1 MTIETNTQNRKMLAY
16 EIGRLIGEPV
26 KYQGMPSMAYRV
38 GPYTVD
44 KEGNLTGEDFGP
56 IHSFL
61 VENGY
66 IQEPMAETSKP
77 ESPEP
82 ETPEAEAPETS
93 GTVDAEPD
101 APGQTDDA
109 ADAED
114 AENDAPDLLT
124 ITVGTA
130 NLTVRQLKN
139 LVFMLYSKQ
148 YLIGKMTGGDLLNIP
163 DFLEARLIEKTPET
177 IADFLSLLDTAKE
190 KGMTGFDFKDEK
202 VTLTFRAFPD
212 EPGRNMVY
220 AMFTARIL
228 KAAREA
234 TRIFPEKQEPEN
246 EKYFARAWLLRLGYG
261 GAAYKDE
268 RNLLLKHLKGHSAFP
283 NDEAAEK
290 HKEKYAEIRKEKKA
304 DGQEVERHE

>member
-1 MTIETNTQNRKMLAY
+1 MTIVTNTTNRKELANA
-16 EIGRLIGEPV
+16 IGEELGIPV
-26 KYQGMPSMAYRV
+26 VYTRVPYCNYQIGSYIL
-38 GPYTVD
+38 D
-44 KEGNLTGEDFGP
+44 KEGVLHGDDFEPLRSFLQRNGMLPEGEIRLTQEQPEQHSEQQEEPAEGILPDFVSISVPADNLTP
-56 IHSFL
+56 L
-61 VENGY
+61 
-66 IQEPMAETSKP
+66 
-77 ESPEP
+77 
-82 ETPEAEAPETS
+82 
-93 GTVDAEPD
+93 
-101 APGQTDDA
+101 
-109 ADAED
+109 
-114 AENDAPDLLT
+114 
-124 ITVGTA
+124 
-130 NLTVRQLKN
+130 QLKN
-139 LVFMLYSKQ
+139 LIFMLYSKQ

-190 KGMTGFDFKDEK
+190 KGMTGFDFREDK
-202 VTLTFRAFPD
+202 VTLTFRAHPD

-290 HKEKYAEIRKEKKA
+290 HKAKYAGIRKEKKA
-304 DGQEVERHE
+304 EEEEAKMHE

>member
-1 MTIETNTQNRKMLAY
+1 MTIVTKTASRKELAKA
-16 EIGRLIGEPV
+16 IGKELGIEAKYMGVPSCNYQIGQ
-26 KYQGMPSMAYRV
+26 YIL
-38 GPYTVD
+38 D
-44 KEGNLTGEDFGP
+44 KEGVLHGPDFEP
-56 IHSFL
+56 LRSFL
-61 VENGY
+61 QRNGMLPEDDISLSGEPTVQEEEPAQENTADFVSVTVPADG
-66 IQEPMAETSKP
+66 I
-77 ESPEP
+77 
-82 ETPEAEAPETS
+82 TP
-93 GTVDAEPD
+93 
-101 APGQTDDA
+101 
-109 ADAED
+109 
-114 AENDAPDLLT
+114 L
-124 ITVGTA
+124 
-130 NLTVRQLKN
+130 QLKN
-139 LVFMLYSKQ
+139 LIFMLYSKQ

-190 KGMTGFDFKDEK
+190 KGMTGFDFREDK
-202 VTLTFRAFPD
+202 VTLTFRAHPD

-290 HKEKYAEIRKEKKA
+290 HKEKYAGIRKEKKA
-304 DGQEVERHE
+304 DGQEVESHE

>member
-1 MTIETNTQNRKMLAY
+1 MTIETTTQNRKMLAY

-66 IQEPMAETSKP
+66 IQEPVAETSEP

-82 ETPEAEAPETS
+82 ETPEAT
-93 GTVDAEPD
+93 GMVDAEPD

-148 YLIGKMTGGDLLNIP
+148 HLIRKMTGGGPLHVPEVLVR
-163 DFLEARLIEKTPET
+163 RLQEHTPESPEEFSEMLFDART
-177 IADFLSLLDTAKE
+177 VAELD
-190 KGMTGFDFKDEK
+190 GFDYRDGKFSMTYA
-202 VTLTFRAFPD
+202 VTSGD
-212 EPGRNMVY
+212 PGIGMVY
-220 AMFTARIL
+220 SDLTARIL
-228 KAAREA
+228 KAAELA
-234 TRIFPEKQEPEN
+234 TRINPELQEPEN
-246 EKYFARAWLLRLGYG
+246 EKYFARAWLMRLGFTG
-261 GAAYKDE
+261 PAMKGQRA
-268 RNLLLKHLKGHSAFP
+268 LLLKPLKGISAFP
-283 NDEAAEK
+283 NDDAALK
-290 HKEKYAEIRKEKKA
+290 HKEKYAMIRQAKRETA
-304 DGQEVERHE
+304 VEVSVDD

>member
-1 MTIETNTQNRKMLAY
+1 MTIVTNTASRKELAKT
-16 EIGRLIGEPV
+16 IGKELGIEAKYMGVPSCNYQIGQ
-26 KYQGMPSMAYRV
+26 YIL
-38 GPYTVD
+38 D
-44 KEGNLTGEDFGP
+44 KEGVLHGPDFEP
-56 IHSFL
+56 LRSFL
-61 VENGY
+61 QRNGMLPEDDISLSGEPTVQEEEPAQENTADFVSVTVPADG
-66 IQEPMAETSKP
+66 I
-77 ESPEP
+77 
-82 ETPEAEAPETS
+82 TP
-93 GTVDAEPD
+93 
-101 APGQTDDA
+101 
-109 ADAED
+109 
-114 AENDAPDLLT
+114 L
-124 ITVGTA
+124 
-130 NLTVRQLKN
+130 QLKN
-139 LVFMLYSKQ
+139 LIFMLYSKQ
-148 YLIGKMTGGDLLNIP
+148 YLIGKMTGGDMLNIP

-190 KGMTGFDFKDEK
+190 KGMTGFDFRDDK
-202 VTLTFRAFPD
+202 VTLTFRAHPD

-246 EKYFARAWLLRLGYG
+246 EKYFARAWLLRIGYG

-304 DGQEVERHE
+304 DGQEVESHE